1 MKKMADE
8 STSKMRLTSYNYNI
22 YFTEEEFK
30 SCVPPSNTSLHFEKS
45 LSFESIT
52 MTKAT
57 QFDSTGFDLDA
68 LSAQV
73 SSLDDVVMELHA
85 DGSTSCTPSSETTTK
100 KEEPKEDPEFRK
112 AAEQFKQ
119 EGNDYYK
126 QQNYKMAHEKYTEA
140 IQSIPGLSGAE
151 ILLKKKEWD
160 DEQHMRMRKE
170 LRERDIKKKDEKGNE
185 AANAETAEST
195 APSPPPMAFALDPPH
210 AYGSTLAVYYC
221 NRAAAS
227 LQMAPPPTP
236 SVKSEEDDEFS
247 KRKKPSAQMQEA
259 LDDCTVALLLDP
271 SYVKAFTRRSSIYE
285 RLEQTEEAL
294 ADMRKAQELDPTNA
308 TIRKQVVRLQ
318 KLEDERLEALKEE
331 TMSKLK
337 DLGNSLLSNFGL
349 SLDNFKAQKDPN
361 TGSYNISFQQN

>member
-1 MKKMADE
+1 
-8 STSKMRLTSYNYNI
+8 
-22 YFTEEEFK
+22 
-30 SCVPPSNTSLHFEKS
+30 
-45 LSFESIT
+45 

-57 QFDSTGFDLDA
+57 QFDSAGFDLDE

-73 SSLDDVVMELHA
+73 SSLENVVMELHA
-85 DGSTSCTPSSETTTK
+85 DGSTSCAPSREAKTND
-100 KEEPKEDPEFRK
+100 EPKEDPEFIT

-126 QQNYKMAHEKYTEA
+126 QQNYKMAHQKYTEA
-140 IQSIPGLSGAE
+140 ILAVPGQSGAD
-151 ILLKKKEWD
+151 ILLKKKQWE
-160 DEQHMRMRKE
+160 DEQHLRVRKE
-170 LRERDIKKKDEKGNE
+170 LRERDIKKKPEGTE
-185 AANAETAEST
+185 ASNSATEESS
-195 APSPPPMAFALDPPH
+195 APPPPPMAFVLDPPH
-210 AYGSTLAVYYC
+210 AYGSTLAVYYG

-236 SVKSEEDDEFS
+236 PVKSEPKDEEFP
-247 KRKKPSAQMQEA
+247 RKKNTNIQLQEA

-271 SYVKAFTRRSSIYE
+271 SYLKAYMRRSTIHE
-285 RLEQTEEAL
+285 RMEQTEEAL

-318 KLEDERLEALKEE
+318 RLEDERLEALKEE
-331 TMSKLK
+331 TVAKLK